1 MLRRHYVAFVGA
13 AALYCGGAAA
23 GGPDA
28 GLPAAIYTDSPSDQA
43 HPAAGKGVQFE
54 SHGALINAQLYQ
66 PPGEGVHPTVVLLH
80 GLPGNEQNLDLAQA
94 MRRAGWT
101 VITFHYRGSWGSGG
115 QYSLAN
121 GVEDAKALL
130 ALLSRPA
137 FATAWGVDST
147 RIVLAGHSYGGYVAA
162 AVASESPKLLGVA
175 LLAPWDVSFDA
186 RTWAPLPAAGRRKMA
201 VEAFFDVDGRL
212 AGATANSIFDE
223 VMKEG
228 AKLDLTRCAPG
239 LASRMVLVVTARRDD
254 EGDKATGLLA
264 ALHEAHAEHLTA
276 ELMDTDHGFNDHRI
290 ALEAVVLR
298 WLATLYSAPP
308 RG

>member
-1 MLRRHYVAFVGA
+1 MLRRHYLAFVGA

-23 GGPDA
+23 GVPDA
-28 GLPAAIYTDSPSDQA
+28 GLPAAIYTDSPSDPA

-115 QYSLAN
+115 RYSLAN
-121 GVEDAKALL
+121 GVEDTKALL

-137 FATAWGVDST
+137 FATTWGVDST

-175 LLAPWDVSFDA
+175 LLAPWDVSFDS
-186 RTWAPLPAAGRRKMA
+186 RTWAPLPPAGRRKMA

-212 AGATANSIFDE
+212 GGATANSIFDE

-228 AKLDLTRCAPG
+228 AKMDLTRCAPA
-239 LASRMVLVVTARRDD
+239 LTSRTVLVITARRDD

-264 ALHEAHAEHLTA
+264 ALHESHAEHLTA
-276 ELMDTDHGFNDHRI
+276 ELMDTDHAFSDHRI

-298 WLATLYSAPP
+298 WLATLDSAP